1 MKFRRRPPRKA
12 RIEIIPMID
21 TVFFLLVFFMMA
33 SLAMTVHGGI
43 PVNLPK
49 AARAEAAR
57 APVSVSISIS
67 RDGIIY
73 LEREPVDPAQL
84 TARLQ
89 ARARTEP
96 ELAVVIEADTDV
108 LHGRVVDVMDAAR
121 LAGVGKLAIAV
132 TPRETKR

>member
-1 MKFRRRPPRKA
+1 VKLRRRPPRKA

-21 TVFFLLVFFMMA
+21 TVFFLLVFFMIA

-57 APVSVSISIS
+57 TPVSISIS
-67 RDGIIY
+67 RDGTIY
-73 LEREPVDPAQL
+73 LEREAVEPAQL

-89 ARARTEP
+89 ARARVEP
-96 ELAVVIEADTDV
+96 KLAVVIEADTDV
-108 LHGRVVDVMDAAR
+108 RHGQVVDVMDAAR

-132 TPRETKR
+132 TPRETRR

>member
-1 MKFRRRPPRKA
+1 MRLRRRPPRKA

-43 PVNLPK
+43 PVDLPK
-49 AARAEAAR
+49 AAKAEAAR
-57 APVSVSISIS
+57 APVSISIA
-67 RDGIIY
+67 RDGVVY
-73 LEREPVDPAQL
+73 LEREPIEPARL
-84 TARLQ
+84 TGRLQ

-96 ELAVVIEADTDV
+96 DLAVVIEADTEV
-108 LHGRVVDVMDAAR
+108 RHGRVVDVMDAVR

-132 TPRETKR
+132 SPREAQR

>member
-1 MKFRRRPPRKA
+1 MSYLPVLDTIITLSPRLGLLGTVTG
-12 RIEIIPMID
+12 MIAA
-21 TVFFLLVFFMMA
+21 F
-33 SLAMTVHGGI
+33 GI
-43 PVNLPK
+43 LTTS
-49 AARAEAAR
+49 AA
-57 APVSVSISIS
+57 P
-67 RDGIIY
+67 
-73 LEREPVDPAQL
+73 L

>member
-1 MKFRRRPPRKA
+1 MKLRRRPPRKA

-43 PVNLPK
+43 PVNLPR

-57 APVSVSISIS
+57 APVSISIA
-67 RDGIIY
+67 RDGVVY
-73 LEREPVDPAQL
+73 LEREPIEPAQL
-84 TARLQ
+84 TERLQ
-89 ARARTEP
+89 GRARTEP
-96 ELAVVIEADTDV
+96 DLAVVIEADTEV
-108 LHGRVVDVMDAAR
+108 LHGRVVDVMDAVR

-132 TPRETKR
+132 SPREARR

>member
-1 MKFRRRPPRKA
+1 MERLAAASSSRCGSSRSREGSAAAPPRKA

-57 APVSVSISIS
+57 APVSVSIS
-67 RDGIIY
+67 REGVIY
-73 LEREPVDPAQL
+73 LEREPVDAGPAH
-84 TARLQ
+84 
-89 ARARTEP
+89 ARACGPAPAPSPSWRW
-96 ELAVVIEADTDV
+96 
-108 LHGRVVDVMDAAR
+108 
-121 LAGVGKLAIAV
+121 
-132 TPRETKR
+132 

>member
-1 MKFRRRPPRKA
+1 
-12 RIEIIPMID
+12 MID

-57 APVSVSISIS
+57 GPVSVSIL
-67 RDGIIY
+67 RDGTIY
-73 LEREPVDPAQL
+73 LEREVVEPAQL
-84 TARLQ
+84 NARLQ
-89 ARARTEP
+89 ARARSEP

-108 LHGRVVDVMDAAR
+108 RHGRVVDVMDAAR
-121 LAGVGKLAIAV
+121 LAGVGKLVIAV
-132 TPRETKR
+132 TPRETRR